1 MNSGIKLRLT
11 LFISSIVLLFLLIAW
26 IAHASWVEIGDLRE
40 KIANMQSRTFLVADH
55 LEQEILGLN
64 NSILRFAAYRETQDW
79 SDFETNSAQ
88 LGLWLAE
95 QQPLLYSQDEQPFL
109 DRIQAAFV
117 EYNKAAEAI
126 NTRIYTSHQSITRV
140 VEFADFEKQARRI
153 LDLGFQLTKANQ
165 EKLDSFQGATL
176 RTLGILRLTLFG
188 SLVLLLGAGAGLAT
202 VVYRGMI
209 SPLQV
214 QLVESRQILERQEK
228 LASLGMLAA
237 GVAHEIRNPLTA
249 IKAWLFLKQKH
260 LAPGTPDHADACFV
274 SGEINR
280 LERIV
285 KDFLTFARP
294 SQPQLSLVPTK
305 QPLLEVQKLL
315 APELDR
321 SKINLVVADVYPA
334 NLQIDVEQI
343 RQVLINLVQNAADS
357 IGTNGTITLRA
368 RRDEKTL
375 ANQPADVI
383 VLEVIDTGKGI
394 PPEVEKR
401 LFDPFFT
408 TKDTGTGLGMP
419 IAARIVEKNLGALQ
433 YQTQTD
439 HGTTFGII
447 LPLHKL

>member
-11 LFISSIVLLFLLIAW
+11 IFISSIVLLFLLIAW
-26 IAHASWVEIGDLRE
+26 VAHASWVEIGSLR
-40 KIANMQSRTFLVADH
+40 ANIGNLQARTFAATDK
-55 LEQEILGLN
+55 LEQDILGLN
-64 NSILRFAAYRETQDW
+64 NSVLRFAAYREPGDW
-79 SDFETNSAQ
+79 ADFETNSLQ
-88 LGLWLAE
+88 LGRWLAE
-95 QQPLLYSQDEQPFL
+95 QQPLLNPQDEQPFL
-109 DRIQAAFV
+109 DRIQSAFADYNQAAT
-117 EYNKAAEAI
+117 AI
-126 NTRIYTSHQSITRV
+126 NTRIYTTHHTITRV

-153 LDLGFQLTKANQ
+153 LDLNYQLTKAKQ
-165 EKLDSFQGATL
+165 EKLDSLQAQTL
-176 RTLGILRLTLFG
+176 RTLDILRLTLFS
-188 SLVLLLGAGAGLAT
+188 SLVLLIAAGAGLAI

-214 QLVESRQILERQEK
+214 ELVENRQILERQEK

-260 LAPGTPDHADACFV
+260 LTPGTQDHADANFV
-274 SGEINR
+274 AGEINR

-294 SQPQLSLVPTK
+294 SQPQLALVSTR
-305 QPLLEVQKLL
+305 QPLAEVQKLL
-315 APELDR
+315 APELER
-321 SKINLVVADVYPA
+321 KKINLVVADVYPA
-334 NLQIDVEQI
+334 NLHIDVEQI

-357 IGTNGTITLRA
+357 IGENGVVTLRA

-375 ANQPADVI
+375 ADKHADVI
-383 VLEVIDTGKGI
+383 ILEVIDNGKGI

-408 TKDTGTGLGMP
+408 TKESGTGLGLP

-433 YQTQTD
+433 YQTKID